1 MLILLQ
7 FSQEQVQGFEGCYN
21 GDECL
26 HRLQFEHDLAVAASR
41 IHVKTLSVQHKI
53 FCFDE
58 SQNIH
63 DYSITFL
70 IRRDFPL
77 KSQFVE
83 LFSRI
88 SSTGLVMKWKKDL
101 IDRKWP
107 NQLPEGYFNFYP
119 AFVFMSGFLVPSMA
133 LVAIEIYIFRK
144 SHSESPGRIWIRLEK
159 LVIGRREYFLLEPIR
174 PKDVRNWKITR
185 K

>member
-88 SSTGLVMKWKKDL
+88 SSTGLVMKWKRDL

-144 SHSESPGRIWIRLEK
+144 SHSESPGRIWILLER

-174 PKDVRNWKITR
+174 SKDVRDWKITR